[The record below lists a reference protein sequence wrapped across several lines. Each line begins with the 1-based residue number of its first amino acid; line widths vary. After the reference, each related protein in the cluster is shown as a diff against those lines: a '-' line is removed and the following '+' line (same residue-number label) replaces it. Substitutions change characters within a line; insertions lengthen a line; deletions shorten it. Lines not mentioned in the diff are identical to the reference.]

1 MYTTFLRHLSFH
13 CYKRLLVAYQPT
25 KRASS
30 MFHKPYEPDYVG
42 PVKAPEYLSLELQT
56 VFISAVLRNWFQVDE
71 KPIEEKH
78 FAYRDDVRF

>member
-1 MYTTFLRHLSFH
+1 
-13 CYKRLLVAYQPT
+13 
-25 KRASS
+25 

-56 VFISAVLRNWFQVDE
+56 VFISAILRNWFKVDE

-78 FAYRDDVRF
+78 FAYRNDVHF

>member
-1 MYTTFLRHLSFH
+1 
-13 CYKRLLVAYQPT
+13 
-25 KRASS
+25 

-56 VFISAVLRNWFQVDE
+56 VFISAILRNWFKVDE

-78 FAYRDDVRF
+78 FAYRDDAHF

>member
-1 MYTTFLRHLSFH
+1 
-13 CYKRLLVAYQPT
+13 
-25 KRASS
+25 

-42 PVKAPEYLSLELQT
+42 PVKANEYLSLELQT
-56 VFISAVLRNWFQVDE
+56 VFISAILRNWFQVDE